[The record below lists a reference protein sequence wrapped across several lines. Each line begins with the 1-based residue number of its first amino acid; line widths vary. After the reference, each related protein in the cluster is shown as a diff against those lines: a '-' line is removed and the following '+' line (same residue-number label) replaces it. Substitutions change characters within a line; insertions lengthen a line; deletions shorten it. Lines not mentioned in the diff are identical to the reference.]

1 MESLP
6 YEYIKEPGLELGIS
20 DPKARA
26 LDTHPGPMLGGRG
39 VRVAV
44 TQRLSKV
51 WQCSLRQGS
60 GWGDLA
66 PPVPIPGPPGSPHPF
81 PFLSLTSS
89 HLGPEG
95 ALSLG
100 QALDGCPHMEEIR

>member
-1 MESLP
+1 M
-6 YEYIKEPGLELGIS
+6 KEPGLELGIS

-26 LDTHPGPMLGGRG
+26 IDTHPGPVWVGRG

-66 PPVPIPGPPGSPHPF
+66 PQFPYLVPQAPLTPSLSSAFHPAI
-81 PFLSLTSS
+81 LAQR
-89 HLGPEG
+89 G
-95 ALSLG
+95 
-100 QALDGCPHMEEIR
+100 R